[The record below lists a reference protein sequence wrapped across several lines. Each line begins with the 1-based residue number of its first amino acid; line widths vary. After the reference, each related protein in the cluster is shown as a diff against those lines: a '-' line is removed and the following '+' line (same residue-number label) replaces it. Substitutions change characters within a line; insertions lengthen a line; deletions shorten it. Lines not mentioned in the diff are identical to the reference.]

1 MLHASGLVK
10 SFGGFQ
16 ALAGCSLEIAR
27 QSITGIIGPNG
38 AGKSTLFNVLGGL
51 MLPEAGDVTFDGRSI
66 LRLRPDERAR
76 IGVVRTFQISRELG
90 ELTVLENMLLAS
102 PHQYGEDLWRCFLMP
117 SRVRDQERAAVAKA
131 RARLEQVNL
140 WPLADEQAK
149 NLSGGQ
155 KKLLE
160 ISRAL
165 MLEPKIILLD
175 EPTAGVSPV
184 MTQALGEGAIV
195 TIIGPNGSGKS
206 TLIKTLAGLLP
217 ARQGEIELEGERLN
231 DLSPPKRV
239 RAGIAYVPQEYNV
252 FRNLTVLENL
262 KIAREFMGA
271 GRSRERVL
279 DDEVAGLF
287 PELAAHHRTQAGNL
301 SGGQRQMLAF
311 ACALTVRP
319 KVLMLDEPSAGLS
332 PKHMGDVFDKVQRVN
347 AIGVSILLVE
357 QNAREALRISHTC
370 IVLAGG
376 RVRAVAPANEVLGM
390 KDLNSLYLGDA
401 TLH

>member
-1 MLHASGLVK
+1 MSNPLSSPAGILRATGLHAGY
-10 SFGGFQ
+10 
-16 ALAGCSLEIAR
+16 
-27 QSITGIIGPNG
+27 G
-38 AGKSTLFNVLGGL
+38 AG
-51 MLPEAGDVTFDGRSI
+51 DI
-66 LRLRPDERAR
+66 LK
-76 IGVVRTFQISRELG
+76 GVDAELG
-90 ELTVLENMLLAS
+90 R
-102 PHQYGEDLWRCFLMP
+102 GR
-117 SRVRDQERAAVAKA
+117 
-131 RARLEQVNL
+131 
-140 WPLADEQAK
+140 
-149 NLSGGQ
+149 
-155 KKLLE
+155 
-160 ISRAL
+160 
-165 MLEPKIILLD
+165 
-175 EPTAGVSPV
+175 
-184 MTQALGEGAIV
+184 IV

-217 ARQGEIELEGERLN
+217 ARQGEIELEGKRLN
-231 DLSPPKRV
+231 DLSAPKRV

-287 PELAAHHRTQAGNL
+287 PELAAHHKTQAGNL

-347 AIGVSILLVE
+347 AMGVSILMVE

>member
-1 MLHASGLVK
+1 MTEILRAAGLHAGY
-10 SFGGFQ
+10 G
-16 ALAGCSLEIAR
+16 
-27 QSITGIIGPNG
+27 TG
-38 AGKSTLFNVLGGL
+38 
-51 MLPEAGDVTFDGRSI
+51 DI
-66 LRLRPDERAR
+66 LK
-76 IGVVRTFQISRELG
+76 GVDAELG
-90 ELTVLENMLLAS
+90 R
-102 PHQYGEDLWRCFLMP
+102 GR
-117 SRVRDQERAAVAKA
+117 
-131 RARLEQVNL
+131 
-140 WPLADEQAK
+140 
-149 NLSGGQ
+149 
-155 KKLLE
+155 
-160 ISRAL
+160 
-165 MLEPKIILLD
+165 
-175 EPTAGVSPV
+175 
-184 MTQALGEGAIV
+184 IV

-271 GRSRERVL
+271 GRSQERVL
-279 DDEVAGLF
+279 DDEVASLF
-287 PELAAHHRTQAGNL
+287 PELSEHHKTQAGNL

-332 PKHMGDVFDKVQRVN
+332 PKYMGDVFDKVRRVN
-347 AIGVSILLVE
+347 AMGVSILLVE

-376 RVRAVAPANEVLGM
+376 RVRAVAPASEVLGM